1 MKETNKS
8 ILRTYMV
15 LSLVIIFIISLGL
28 GYFNHLQVTENVR
41 QSMVTRATEKAA
53 LAASF
58 INSETVQSINS
69 KADYTSGAY
78 KELIDQIK
86 GMQKN
91 LKFSDTAVKII
102 RQKGSMTE
110 IILDDLNSN
119 HIGTSFDLWKEM
131 TTAAQGA
138 PAGLTVE
145 INNINYAAGIAAIKD
160 KRDTTKALLLFQED
174 YSGYLPSLLISML
187 YSGLAALA
195 VFIILLI
202 IVNTSLSKINRG
214 IDSIYNNL
222 RRLKEG
228 KPVQKPDDNSPL
240 SELFPSIKDV
250 EKSMAGNKESEIER
264 EKVQKQMTEFLKIVN
279 AAADGDFTITAEV
292 TAGTFGALADSFN
305 LMISDLS
312 ELIRDV
318 KKSTEQVSS
327 STTGILKTIAGMADG
342 AEKQATQTVT
352 ISNFA
357 KDLAEL
363 VKNTNLSAQRAAE
376 AAQAAKDVAE
386 QGSDM
391 VKKSINVMHNIRQ
404 SVREASKQVRL
415 LGENSTRIGEITD
428 FISEIASRTNLLS
441 LNASIEAA
449 RAGDA
454 GRGFSVVAD
463 EIRNLAERSSNSA
476 EEISKLIA
484 DIQTGISK
492 TMGAMENGTQEVAE
506 GTKSVDTA
514 GEVLREIVGKVEIST
529 KSSIEISNATKEQT
543 RFSDEI
549 VSSLEHIA
557 VIAKETAE
565 GAKKSTESATQ
576 MEALSQTLDQAVKKF
591 RLG

>member
-8 ILRTYMV
+8 ILRTFTV
-15 LSLVIIFIISLGL
+15 LSLIVIAIVSLGL
-28 GYFNHLQVTENVR
+28 GYFLHLQNTDNARHSLTAKAV
-41 QSMVTRATEKAA
+41 EKAA
-53 LAASF
+53 VAASF
-58 INSETVQSINS
+58 INSNLVQAVNTR
-69 KADYTSGAY
+69 ADYNSAAY
-78 KELIDQIK
+78 KELVSLIK
-86 GMQKN
+86 KMQKN
-91 LKFSDTAVKII
+91 LKFPDTAVKII

-110 IILDDLNSN
+110 VILDDLTSN
-119 HIGTSFDLWKEM
+119 HIGASFDLWKEM
-131 TTAAQGA
+131 TAAAQGT
-138 PAGLTVE
+138 PSGLTVE
-145 INNINYAAGIAAIKD
+145 YDDNHYAAGLAAIQD
-160 KRDTTKALLLFQED
+160 SRGTTRGLLLYQED
-174 YSGYLPSLLISML
+174 MEGQMPSLLNSMIFPL
-187 YSGLAALA
+187 LAGIA
-195 VFIILLI
+195 VFILLLI
-202 IVNTSLSKINRG
+202 IANTSFGKINRG
-214 IDSIYNNL
+214 VDSLYNNL
-222 RRLKEG
+222 RRLKEN
-228 KPVQKPDDNSPL
+228 KPVQKPDSDMPL
-240 SELFPSIKDV
+240 SELFPAVKDV

-279 AAADGDFTITAEV
+279 AAADGDFTINAEV

-327 STTGILKTIAGMADG
+327 STTGILKTIAGMAEG
-342 AEKQATQTVT
+342 AEKQATQTET

-363 VKNTNLSAQRAAE
+363 VKNTNISAQRAAE

-391 VKKSINVMHNIRQ
+391 VKKSINVMQNIRQ

-449 RAGDA
+449 RAGEA

-463 EIRNLAERSSNSA
+463 EIRNLAERSSISA
-476 EEISKLIA
+476 EEISKLID

-492 TMGAMENGTQEVAE
+492 TMEAMENGTQEVAE

-529 KSSIEISNATKEQT
+529 NSSIEISTATEEQT
-543 RFSDEI
+543 RFSEEI

-565 GAKKSTESATQ
+565 GAKNSTESATQ
-576 MEALSQTLDQAVKKF
+576 MEALSQTLEQAVQKF
-591 RLG
+591 RLE